1 MFSTRV
7 LRMMVA
13 YLLPTP
19 SSPLLDLLLQFVCGD
34 SASSLLLPVL
44 ISRVN
49 CNSSTVS
56 IVTMHLFNE
65 LLKSQHPSVFAAL
78 LPVPEAQEPV
88 PQSCYL
94 YTFSILF
101 QDPLPCASQLGVSQ
115 SSVTL
120 PQSGAT
126 LSQSGV
132 TLPQSGATLSQSG
145 VTLPQSGATP
155 SQSSTVDASQ
165 TVTTPTQQP
174 TSTPPQRTITI
185 TPSQSSTT
193 SPSTISKYMSDME
206 FEVASVHSCRPP
218 QHDCQQQGHD
228 AFLTQ
233 LLARI
238 RMFLRQSMEVNLEV
252 TRLLTTLS
260 IVAPTPLFVELF
272 LSRSPFSFV
281 RELDAVGTW
290 VESEV

>member
-94 YTFSILF
+94 DTFSSLF

-115 SSVTL
+115 SSV
-120 PQSGAT
+120 S
-126 LSQSGV
+126 
-132 TLPQSGATLSQSG
+132 
-145 VTLPQSGATP
+145 LPQSGATP

>member
-1 MFSTRV
+1 
-7 LRMMVA
+7 MMVA

-94 YTFSILF
+94 DTFSSLF

-132 TLPQSGATLSQSG
+132 TLS
-145 VTLPQSGATP
+145 QSGATP